1 MSISTPFIKRPVAT
15 SLITAA
21 LVLVGIAAYPLLP
34 VAPLPRVDFP
44 TIVVSGQL
52 SGASPETMAATVAQP
67 LETQIAQIP
76 GVAQLTSTSV
86 LGSTSIAV
94 QFDLDR
100 NIDGAAGDI
109 QAAIQAAGGQ
119 LPKTMPGPPTYRKVN
134 PSDAPIMILSVQS
147 DAMPLIS
154 TDDYAENV
162 LSQQISQLAGVAQV
176 VVGGQQKP
184 AVRIQVE
191 PDKLANMGMTLEDV
205 RGLLV
210 SATVNAPKGSIDG
223 EHQSFTVLAND
234 QLTRASEYENVVL
247 AYRNGAAVRVK
258 DIGHAIDAPEN
269 RLLAAWQNGKRGILL
284 IIFKQPGA
292 NVIETVERIKNALPR
307 LEASIPPS
315 IHVSTIMDR
324 TLTIRASVADVQ
336 FTLVLAVCLV
346 VMVIFLFLRNVWAT
360 IIPSTTVPVALICT
374 FGVMY
379 LLGYSLDNLS
389 LMALTLAVGFVIDDA
404 IVMLENIFRH
414 VEDGMK
420 PMEAAIKGAG
430 EIGFTI
436 VSISFS
442 LVAVFIPLL
451 FMGGIVG
458 RLFRE
463 FAVTVTAAVLVSAFV
478 CLTLTPMMCSR
489 FLHHDSGRHGL
500 AYRAIE
506 SFFNGLIGFY
516 RRTLDIA
523 LRFHFITLMVFFATV
538 SLSVYLYIIIPKGFF
553 PPQDNGIV
561 SGITE
566 GAQDI
571 SFKDMMKVQQKLAD
585 IVAADPDTGAY
596 ASSLG
601 GGYGGRTNNQGQFFI
616 ALKPIEQRVGGNL
629 QDYINRLRP
638 KIAKVEGG
646 KLFLQ
651 PIPDVRV
658 GARPTKTEFQYTLQ
672 DANIAELYQWAPKIL
687 SKLQSLSVLRDV
699 TSDQQQGGTTATLE
713 IDRDVAARFGI
724 QPQVID
730 DTLYDA
736 FGQRQITQYFS
747 QVNSYH
753 LILEVPPDMVGDPAT
768 LDKLYVRSPSTGQAV
783 PLSTFVHWSTR
794 PVAPLSISHQSQFPA
809 VTISFNLAPGAALGQ
824 AVDAVQAAMRQMGVP
839 ITLTGAFQGT
849 AQAFQS
855 SLASQPYLIA
865 AALISVYIILGILYE
880 SYILPLTILS
890 TLPSA
895 GVGALLTLLLFHYDL
910 SVIAL
915 IGVILLIGIVKKN
928 GIMMVDFAINAERRD
943 GLSPQEAIRQACLLR
958 FRPILMTTLAA
969 MLTGMPLMLG
979 QGAGSEL
986 RRPLGFAMVGGL
998 ALSQILTL
1006 YTTPIIYLYLDRLQR
1021 FLSPRRRRM
1030 PILAEKMGATEKMES
1045 ASAD

>member
-1 MSISTPFIKRPVAT
+1 MSISTPFIKRPIAT
-15 SLITAA
+15 SLVMAA

-44 TIVVSGQL
+44 TIVVTGSL
-52 SGASPETMAATVAQP
+52 PGASPETMAATVAQP
-67 LETQIAQIP
+67 LETQIAQVP
-76 GVAQLTSTSV
+76 GVSQLTSVSV
-86 LGSTSIAV
+86 LGVTSVTV

-100 NIDGAAGDI
+100 NIDGAGGDI
-109 QAAIQAAGGQ
+109 QAAIQAASAQ
-119 LPKTMPGPPTYRKVN
+119 LPKIMPGPPTYRKVN
-134 PSDAPIMILSVQS
+134 PSDAPIMILAAQS
-147 DAMPLIS
+147 DAMPLIDL
-154 TDDYAENV
+154 DDYAENV
-162 LSQQISQLAGVAQV
+162 LSQQISQIAGVAQV
-176 VVGGQQKP
+176 LIGGQQKR
-184 AVRIQVE
+184 AVRVEVE
-191 PDKLANMGMTLEDV
+191 PEKLAAMGLTIEDV

-210 SATVNAPKGSIDG
+210 NATVNGPKGSIDG
-223 EHQSFTVLAND
+223 EHQAFTVYDND
-234 QLTRASEYENVVL
+234 QLTRAAEYNNVVL
-247 AYRNGAAVRVK
+247 AYRNGAAVRVR
-258 DIGHAIDAPEN
+258 DIGRAIDGPEN
-269 RLLAAWQNGKRGILL
+269 RLLAGWQNGKRGILL

-292 NVIETVERIKNALPR
+292 NVIDTVDRIKAQLPR

-324 TLTIRASVADVQ
+324 TLTIRASVADVE

-360 IIPSTTVPVALICT
+360 IIPCTTVPVALICT
-374 FGVMY
+374 FAVMY
-379 LLGYSLDNLS
+379 VLDYSLDNLS

-414 VEDGMK
+414 VEEGMK
-420 PMEAAIKGAG
+420 PMEAALKGAA

-489 FLHHDSGRHGL
+489 FLKHDTARHGW
-500 AYRAIE
+500 AYRGIE
-506 SFFNGLIGFY
+506 AMFTGLLGGY

-523 LRFHFITLMVFFATV
+523 LRHHFVTLMVFLGTV
-538 SLSVYLYIIIPKGFF
+538 CFSVYLYVIIPKGFF

-561 SGITE
+561 LGITE
-566 GAQDI
+566 AAQDV
-571 SFKDMMKVQQKLAD
+571 SFKEMMNVQQKLQ
-585 IVAADPDTGAY
+585 PTYHCEGSRPRQAY
-596 ASSLG
+596 VSSMG
-601 GGYGGRTNNQGQFFI
+601 GGFSGGQANNIGRLFI
-616 ALKPIEQRVGGNL
+616 AMKPVDQRVGGSL

-638 KIAKVEGG
+638 KIAQVQGG

-651 PIPDVRV
+651 PVPDVRV
-658 GARPTKTEFQYTLQ
+658 GARLAKTEFQYTLQ
-672 DANIAELYQWAPKIL
+672 DANLAELYEWGPKIL
-687 SKLQSLSVLRDV
+687 GKLQSLPGLRDV
-699 TSDQQQGGTTATLE
+699 TTDQQQGGTTATLV
-713 IDRDVAARFGI
+713 IDRDAAARFGI

-753 LILEVPPDMVGDPAT
+753 LILEVPPAMAGDPAT
-768 LDKLYVRSPSTGQAV
+768 LDKLYVKSSTGQAV
-783 PLSTFVHWSTR
+783 PLSSFVHWSTM
-794 PVAPLSISHQSQFPA
+794 PVQPLSISHQSQFPA
-809 VTISFNLAPGAALGQ
+809 VTISFNLAPGVALGQ
-824 AVDAVQAAMRQMGVP
+824 AVDAVEGAMRQMGVP
-839 ITLTGAFQGT
+839 ITVTGSFQGT

-865 AALISVYIILGILYE
+865 AALISVYIILGVLYE

-895 GVGALLTLLLFHYDL
+895 GVGALLMLLLVHYDL

-928 GIMMVDFAINAERRD
+928 GIMMVDFAITAERRD
-943 GLSPQEAIRQACLLR
+943 GETPLNAIRQACLLR
-958 FRPILMTTLAA
+958 FRPILMTTMAA
-969 MLTGMPLMLG
+969 MLTGFPLMLG

-998 ALSQILTL
+998 ALSQLLTL
-1006 YTTPIIYLYLDRLQR
+1006 YTTPVVYLYLDRLQHWLTPKR
-1021 FLSPRRRRM
+1021 HRIPM
-1030 PILAEKMGATEKMES
+1030 LAEKMGS
-1045 ASAD
+1045 AAAD

>member
-1 MSISTPFIKRPVAT
+1 
-15 SLITAA
+15 
-21 LVLVGIAAYPLLP
+21 
-34 VAPLPRVDFP
+34 
-44 TIVVSGQL
+44 
-52 SGASPETMAATVAQP
+52 
-67 LETQIAQIP
+67 
-76 GVAQLTSTSV
+76 
-86 LGSTSIAV
+86 
-94 QFDLDR
+94 LDR
-100 NIDGAAGDI
+100 SIDGAAGDI
-109 QAAIQAAGGQ
+109 QAAIQAASAQ
-119 LPKTMPGPPTYRKVN
+119 LPKIMPGPPTYRKVN
-134 PSDAPIMILSVQS
+134 PSDAPIMILAVQS
-147 DAMPLIS
+147 DAMPLTE
-154 TDDYAENV
+154 TDDYSENV

-176 VVGGQQKP
+176 LIGGQQKP
-184 AVRIQVE
+184 SVRVQVDPE
-191 PDKLANMGMTLEDV
+191 KLAAMGLTLEDV
-205 RGLLV
+205 RSLLV
-210 SATVNAPKGSIDG
+210 SATTDAPKGSIDG
-223 EHQSFTVLAND
+223 ENKSYTILDND
-234 QLTRASEYENVVL
+234 QMTRAREYNNVVL
-247 AYRNGAAVRVK
+247 AYRNGAAVRVR
-258 DIGHAIDAPEN
+258 DIGTAIDGPEN

-292 NVIETVERIKNALPR
+292 NVIDTVERIKAALPR
-307 LEASIPPS
+307 LEASIPPT

-324 TLTIRASVADVQ
+324 TLTIRASVKDVQ

-360 IIPSTTVPVALICT
+360 IIPSATVPVALICT

-379 LLGYSLDNLS
+379 LMNYSLDNLS

-414 VEDGMK
+414 VEEGMQ

-451 FMGGIVG
+451 AMGGIVG

-489 FLHHDSGRHGL
+489 FLHHDTSQHGWF
-500 AYRAIE
+500 YRVIE
-506 SFFNGLIGFY
+506 GFFNALINGY

-523 LRFHFITLMVFFATV
+523 LRYHFITFLVFLGTM
-538 SLSVYLYIIIPKGFF
+538 SLSVYLYIIVPKGFF

-561 SGITE
+561 LGTTE
-566 GAQDI
+566 AAQDI
-571 SFKDMMKVQQKLAD
+571 SFKQMAEVQQKLGD
-585 IVAADPDTGAY
+585 IIAQDPDTAAY
-596 ASSLG
+596 VSSMG
-601 GGYGGRTNNQGQFFI
+601 GGFGGAPNNNGRLFI
-616 ALKPIEQRVGGNL
+616 ALKPVEERVGGSL

-638 KIAKVEGG
+638 KIAKIQGG
-646 KLFLQ
+646 ILFLQ

-672 DANIAELYQWAPKIL
+672 DANLAELYEWGPKIL
-687 SKLQSLSVLRDV
+687 AKLQSLPMLRDT
-699 TSDQQQGGTTATLE
+699 TSDQQQGGTTATLV
-713 IDRDVAARFGI
+713 IDRDAAARFGI

-753 LILEVPPDMVGDPAT
+753 LILEVPPDMAGDPAT
-768 LDKLYVRSPSTGQAV
+768 LDKLYVHSSSGQAV
-783 PLSTFVHWSTR
+783 PLSTFVHWSTL
-794 PVAPLSISHQSQFPA
+794 PVAPLSISHQSQFPS

-824 AVDAVQAAMRQMGVP
+824 AVEAVESTTRQMGVP
-839 ITLTGAFQGT
+839 ITVTGSFQGT

-928 GIMMVDFAINAERRD
+928 GIMMVDFAITAERRD
-943 GLSPQEAIRQACLLR
+943 GMTPHEAIRQACLLR
-958 FRPILMTTLAA
+958 FRPILMTTMAA
-969 MLTGMPLMLG
+969 MLTGFPLMLG
-979 QGAGSEL
+979 TGAGSEL

-998 ALSQILTL
+998 ALSQLLTL
-1006 YTTPIIYLYLDRLQR
+1006 YTTPVIYLYLDKLQHWLAPKR
-1021 FLSPRRRRM
+1021 HRV
-1030 PILAEKMGATEKMES
+1030 PILAQKMGS
-1045 ASAD
+1045 AAD

>member
-1 MSISTPFIKRPVAT
+1 MSISTPFIKRPIAT
-15 SLITAA
+15 SLVMAA
-21 LVLVGIAAYPLLP
+21 LVLIGIAAYPLLP

-44 TIVVSGQL
+44 TIVVTGQL
-52 SGASPETMAATVAQP
+52 PGASPETMAATVAQP

-76 GVAQLTSTSV
+76 GVSQLTSTSV
-86 LGSTSIAV
+86 LGVTSVTV

-100 NIDGAAGDI
+100 SIDGAAGDI
-109 QAAIQAAGGQ
+109 QAAIQAASAQ
-119 LPKTMPGPPTYRKVN
+119 LPKIMPGPPTYRKVN
-134 PSDAPIMILSVQS
+134 PSDAPIMILAVQS
-147 DAMPLIS
+147 DAMPLTE
-154 TDDYAENV
+154 TDDYSENV

-176 VVGGQQKP
+176 LIGGQQKP
-184 AVRIQVE
+184 SVRVQVDPE
-191 PDKLANMGMTLEDV
+191 KLAAMGLTLEDV
-205 RGLLV
+205 RSLLV
-210 SATVNAPKGSIDG
+210 SATTDAPKGSIDG
-223 EHQSFTVLAND
+223 ENKSYTILDND
-234 QLTRASEYENVVL
+234 QMTRAREYNNVVL
-247 AYRNGAAVRVK
+247 AYRNGAAVRVR
-258 DIGHAIDAPEN
+258 DIGTAIDGPEN

-292 NVIETVERIKNALPR
+292 NVIDTVERIKAALPR
-307 LEASIPPS
+307 LEASIPPT

-324 TLTIRASVADVQ
+324 TLTIRASVKDVQ

-360 IIPSTTVPVALICT
+360 IIPSATVPVALICT

-379 LLGYSLDNLS
+379 LMNYSLDNLS

-414 VEDGMK
+414 VEEGMQ

-451 FMGGIVG
+451 AMGGIVG

-489 FLHHDSGRHGL
+489 FLHHDTSQHGWF
-500 AYRAIE
+500 YRVIE
-506 SFFNGLIGFY
+506 GFFNALINGY

-523 LRFHFITLMVFFATV
+523 LRYHFITFLVFLGTM
-538 SLSVYLYIIIPKGFF
+538 SLSVYLYIIVPKGFF

-561 SGITE
+561 LGTTE
-566 GAQDI
+566 AAQDI
-571 SFKDMMKVQQKLAD
+571 SFKQMAEVQQKLGD
-585 IVAADPDTGAY
+585 IIAQDPDTAAY
-596 ASSLG
+596 VSSMG
-601 GGYGGRTNNQGQFFI
+601 GGFGGAPNNNGRLFI
-616 ALKPIEQRVGGNL
+616 ALKPVEERVGGSL

-638 KIAKVEGG
+638 KIAKIQGG
-646 KLFLQ
+646 ILFLQ

-672 DANIAELYQWAPKIL
+672 DANLAELYEWGPKIL
-687 SKLQSLSVLRDV
+687 AKLQSLPMLRDT
-699 TSDQQQGGTTATLE
+699 TSDQQQGGTTATLV
-713 IDRDVAARFGI
+713 IDRDAAARFGI

-753 LILEVPPDMVGDPAT
+753 LILEVPPDMAGDPAT
-768 LDKLYVRSPSTGQAV
+768 LDKLYVHSSSGQAV
-783 PLSTFVHWSTR
+783 PLSTFVHWSTL
-794 PVAPLSISHQSQFPA
+794 PVAPLSISHQSQFPS

-824 AVDAVQAAMRQMGVP
+824 AVEAVESTTRQMGVP
-839 ITLTGAFQGT
+839 ITVTGSFQGT

-928 GIMMVDFAINAERRD
+928 GIMMVDFAITAERRD
-943 GLSPQEAIRQACLLR
+943 GMTPHEAIRQACLLR
-958 FRPILMTTLAA
+958 FRPILMTTMAA
-969 MLTGMPLMLG
+969 MLTGFPLMLG
-979 QGAGSEL
+979 TGAGSEL

-998 ALSQILTL
+998 ALSQLLTL
-1006 YTTPIIYLYLDRLQR
+1006 YTTPVIYLYLDKLQHWLAPKR
-1021 FLSPRRRRM
+1021 HRV
-1030 PILAEKMGATEKMES
+1030 PILAQKMGS
-1045 ASAD
+1045 AAD